1 MVKKI
6 FDETALNIFP
16 LSEGFIIAFRKSA
29 ANAEKMT
36 VAYSLVSFKKGSVEP
51 VTRNIYQLAKF
62 GANYK
67 VIDKIL
73 KSPFYWKAVQLP
85 GQKLLTYYPDGKA
98 IVFDS
103 EANIIWNGT
112 VTHNGKGPC
121 DIIFNGTE
129 IWASFGSG
137 KCICRLDANTLKE
150 ELVIG
155 GETSPFGYPEGLFA
169 DRNSL
174 FVCDAKLGKIWRINT
189 DDYFVSEDT
198 VFGEPIH
205 QLLKLE
211 NITLVRVD
219 SGVYT
224 I

>member
-6 FDETALNIFP
+6 FDETALNILP
-16 LSEGFIIAFRKSA
+16 LSDGFIIAFRKSSA
-29 ANAEKMT
+29 KSEKMT

-67 VIDKIL
+67 IIDGIL

-98 IVFDS
+98 IIFDA
-103 EANIIWNGT
+103 EVNIIWNGT
-112 VTHNGKGPC
+112 VTYCGKGPN
-121 DIIFNGTE
+121 DIVYNGKE
-129 IWASFGSG
+129 IWASFGAG
-137 KCICRLDANTLKE
+137 KCVCRLNPNTLKE
-150 ELVIG
+150 DLLIG
-155 GETSPFGYPEGLFA
+155 GENSPFGTPDGLLA
-169 DRNSL
+169 EENSL
-174 FVCDAKLGKIWRINT
+174 YVCDAKCGKIWRVDT
-189 DDYFVSEDT
+189 DNYFVYEDT
-198 VFGEPIH
+198 ILGEPIH

-211 NITLVRVD
+211 NITLARVD